1 MMRPI
6 ARPASIRARHKMLIG
21 SMIGMILLPLALV
34 MAYLFVVAEDQY
46 ASNTGFTVR
55 QEDSASASDLLGGLS
70 QFVGSSSGGNTD
82 VLFEFIQS
90 QEIVEE
96 VQADI
101 DLIGHYSQNW
111 PRDAVFSI
119 WPDATIEDLLWFWTR
134 MVRVSYDRSSG
145 LMDVQVRAH
154 DPQVAQ
160 DIALRIVAE
169 SESMINAL
177 NATARRDTTIN
188 AERDL
193 EVALE
198 RLRLAREAVA
208 VFRART
214 QIVDPQADIQGR
226 MGVLSNLQQQLAQAL
241 VEFDLLLQNTSDSDP
256 RTVQARRRI
265 EAIRARI
272 EDERRNFTEQ
282 DVTVDGTNYPDL
294 LARYE
299 GLRVDQEFAEQTYR
313 AALTALDQA
322 RSNAQRQTLYLA
334 TYIRPTLAQR
344 PQYPE
349 RWVLTGL
356 TFMFLTMIWTVA
368 ALVYYSIRDRG

>member
-1 MMRPI
+1 MRP
-6 ARPASIRARHKMLIG
+6 RHKVLVG
-21 SMIGMILLPLALV
+21 SMYAMIALPLAVV
-34 MAYLFVVAEDQY
+34 MAYLFAVAEDQY
-46 ASNTGFTVR
+46 ASSTGFTVR

-70 QFVGSSSGGNTD
+70 QFVGGGGSGNTD

-90 QEIVEE
+90 QEIVEA
-96 VQADI
+96 VQDDV
-101 DLIGHYSQNW
+101 DLIGHYTQNW
-111 PRDAVFSI
+111 PRDVAFSI
-119 WPDATIEDLLWFWTR
+119 WPDATIEDLLWFWKR
-134 MVRVSYDRSSG
+134 MVRVSYDRASG

-154 DPQVAQ
+154 DPQIAQ
-160 DIALRIVAE
+160 DIATRIVAE
-169 SESMINAL
+169 SEQMINAL

-193 EVALE
+193 NEALE
-198 RLRLAREAVA
+198 RLRLSREALA

-226 MGVLSNLQQQLAQAL
+226 MGVLNNLQQQLAQAL
-241 VEFDLLLQNTSDSDP
+241 VEFDLLLQNTSDADP

-265 EAIRARI
+265 DAIRARI
-272 EDERRNFTEQ
+272 DDERRNFTEQ

-313 AALTALDQA
+313 AALTALDAA

-334 TYIRPTLAQR
+334 TYVRPTLAQR
-344 PQYPE
+344 AQYPQ
-349 RWVLTGL
+349 RWVLSGL